1 MNFKVLIVFYID
13 IRIKG
18 SIHLIFEN
26 IFIDVNKNRVLWNMI
41 YEIFLLST
49 SDENFDYVKDIEV
62 NIALTLG

>member
-1 MNFKVLIVFYID
+1 MNFKVVIVFYID